1 MAPAEAQRKRVA
13 FGKEAQRRE
22 RALPQAA
29 RGVIRSLCRRG
40 SEYGSNPRRK
50 NKLGRKVIKNEE
62 SR

>member
-40 SEYGSNPRRK
+40 SEFRANSRHK
-50 NKLGRKVIKNEE
+50 NKPDRKVIKDKE